1 MNTILEDIAAE
12 IGFTAT
18 FKLVIWFGGRRT
30 NIYVPEQ
37 PRKGQVLVSI
47 IGLPAATLLSRRWP
61 GRHLN
66 VPTLHAFEVEVR
78 RQEVHRLLSQG
89 ATVQETATSVGLTP
103 RRVGQIEAELRE
115 AGLLGDPAAAGLGDQ
130 APAMVLTEAA
140 VGGQHEVLRMALADR
155 RRNPKLNGRTL
166 PPRGQRAARN

>member
-103 RRVGQIEAELRE
+103 RRVGQIEVELRA
-115 AGLLGDPAAAGLGDQ
+115 AGLLRDPSAVVPDDE
-130 APAMVLTEAA
+130 APAMVLTPEA
-140 VGGQHEVLRMALADR
+140 VGGQHEVLRMALVSR
-155 RRNPKLNGRTL
+155 RRNPKSNGRTL